1 MDGLTI
7 RDLTALDADA
17 VAALITRAFA
27 AQPVQVDPAPS
38 ALRVTGS
45 HVLAVL
51 KEGGGAGAEAG
62 GMLAGAVLWEEK
74 DGGLYVSRLSVA
86 PEWRGRGIAVRLLA
100 AAEEAARGKGLPRL
114 HLGTRLALEG
124 NRRLFARFGFREV
137 AFHAHPGYA
146 SPTWVEMEK
155 RIENPG

>member
-1 MDGLTI
+1 MDGVTI
-7 RDLTALDADA
+7 RALRPEDADA

-38 ALRVTGS
+38 ALRVTAPD
-45 HVLAVL
+45 VLAVL
-51 KEGGGAGAEAG
+51 DEGGGAGAKVG
-62 GMLAGAVLWEEK
+62 DMLTGAVLWVTK

-86 PEWRGRGIAVRLLA
+86 PEWRGRGIAMRLLA
-100 AAEEAARGKGLPRL
+100 AAEEAARAQDLPRV

-124 NRRLFARFGFREV
+124 NRRLFVRFGFREI

-155 RIENPG
+155 RLDCLA